1 MRIKSCQIALN
12 ILVFLRRH
20 PGVLFEIASE
30 SGLVGKVQLFGHF
43 LDAEFGGNQV
53 MLCMDDGD
61 FLRRRCMQSTVLGM

>member
-1 MRIKSCQIALN
+1 M
-12 ILVFLRRH
+12 
-20 PGVLFEIASE
+20 LFEIASE